1 MRRPP
6 TRPARRHRL
15 AIGLGAAL
23 AGLALGGPV
32 TPAVNPRSPAAADE
46 LFVIDCLLPGQ
57 IRQLGQ
63 RTTYLSPRRPVR
75 TSARDCQIRGGEY
88 VAWDR
93 ADLRSSLAVWLPAA
107 KAGEVEAMTVVG
119 EMFEKGLGVPA
130 DHAAAA
136 QWYRKAADLGALRAQ
151 VNLGH
156 LYEQGLGVPRDPAEA
171 LRWYRR
177 AAGLP
182 DVIELDA
189 GAPIVR
195 AAPAEPVEQAEAL
208 RREMAGLQR
217 ETEMLREA
225 VGRARLELDAAQ
237 AALEQAQ
244 AEQQALRAAADA
256 ASGAAAAELD
266 RRAAEGEQRVR
277 TISESLRQ
285 REVELA
291 RHQADRTR
299 LLGELEGLQQ
309 TSAAQAQ
316 RIAELEHQLAPAPAP
331 PADLPVAGP
340 ALAIIEPQLLATRGI
355 TVVAASA
362 GAVEGG
368 RRIVGRVTAP
378 AGLLHLAVNDAPVEP
393 NDSGVFTAQVAGSA
407 GDTPVTIV
415 AVDRRGQR
423 AAVEFVLRGITPA
436 TAGPAT
442 ASPATEPAAQPWAG
456 IDFGRY
462 HALVIGNNDYRH
474 LPDLKSAVNDAR
486 EVAALLE
493 KRYGF
498 AVTVLQDADRY
509 TILAALN
516 KLRERL
522 TAEDNLLIYY
532 AGHGELDEVNSRG
545 HWLPVDAEPGSTAN
559 WIPTTAITDILNILK
574 AKQVLLVVDSCYAGA
589 LTRSSMARLATGAT
603 DAERLHWLRAV
614 SQKRSRT
621 VLTSGGLEPVL
632 DAGGGEHS
640 VFARALLEVLRS
652 NAEVLDGQ
660 GLHRE
665 VAARV
670 SYAAG
675 NVGFDQVPEYAPVR
689 YAGHEAGEFFLVP
702 RL

>member
-1 MRRPP
+1 
-6 TRPARRHRL
+6 
-15 AIGLGAAL
+15 
-23 AGLALGGPV
+23 
-32 TPAVNPRSPAAADE
+32 
-46 LFVIDCLLPGQ
+46 
-57 IRQLGQ
+57 
-63 RTTYLSPRRPVR
+63 
-75 TSARDCQIRGGEY
+75 

-130 DHAAAA
+130 DHGAAA

-189 GAPIVR
+189 G
-195 AAPAEPVEQAEAL
+195 EQAAEAARAGQAAVL
-208 RREMAGLQR
+208 RREITELQR
-217 ETEMLREA
+217 EAAELREA
-225 VGRARLELDAAQ
+225 VERARQELDATPRAAEPAPPLAPPPMSPPEPPAADLAELRAGLAAAQTQVTAMAAQLADSRAEIDTAQ

-266 RRAAEGEQRVR
+266 RQAAESARRVR
-277 TISESLRQ
+277 TMSETLQQ

-291 RHQADRTR
+291 RQQTESTR
-299 LLGELEGLQQ
+299 LLGELDRVQQ
-309 TSAAQAQ
+309 TAAAQAQ
-316 RIAELEHQLAPAPAP
+316 KIVELERQLAPAPAP
-331 PADLPVAGP
+331 PVDLPVAGP

-393 NDSGVFTAQVAGSA
+393 NDAGVFTAQVAGGA

-423 AAVEFVLRGITPA
+423 AAVEFVLRGSTPA
-436 TAGPAT
+436 A
-442 ASPATEPAAQPWAG
+442 ASPATAPAARPWAG
-456 IDFGRY
+456 IDFGHY

-498 AVTVLQDADRY
+498 AVTLLQDADRY
-509 TILAALN
+509 TILAELN

-532 AGHGELDEVNSRG
+532 AGHGELDQVNSRG